1 MIPDAGRIIHFRNAA
16 WRPTKFAL
24 FMERILT
31 NRCLFHREM
40 IATNCLK
47 SSIRRRFRVMTQEKE
62 KGQQSTPGEGGED
75 AEEDAG
81 LLSVEDCIA
90 IVNEL
95 VDEVET
101 ETVYYAPGY
110 QGHLSRAKGVAV
122 LEFVRCCRERVEEV
136 EAPRLS

>member
-1 MIPDAGRIIHFRNAA
+1 MSRAA
-16 WRPTKFAL
+16 PPLSSSYLLSDRVRRLPESLMSIGF
-24 FMERILT
+24 RILVVDDEP
-31 NRCLFHREM
+31 N
-40 IATNCLK
+40 
-47 SSIRRRFRVMTQEKE
+47 IRSGLA
-62 KGQQSTPGEGGED
+62 KGL
-75 AEEDAG
+75 AK
-81 LLSVEDCIA
+81 
-90 IVNEL
+90 L

>member
-1 MIPDAGRIIHFRNAA
+1 
-16 WRPTKFAL
+16 
-24 FMERILT
+24 MERILT
-31 NRCLFHREM
+31 NRCLIYREM

-47 SSIRRRFRVMTQEKE
+47 SSIRRRFRVMTREKE
-62 KGQQSTPGEGGED
+62 NRQQTSTPGEGGGD
-75 AEEDAG
+75 AKEDAG

-110 QGHLSRAKGVAV
+110 QGHLPRAKGVAV

-136 EAPRLS
+136 EAPHLS